1 MDRTAS
7 PPSAPPEPPEAV
19 RAELHAMIEVMP
31 DYLCTCLRDLIRL
44 LAQGR
49 RRAPSAWRLDERK
62 PPPRG

>member
-1 MDRTAS
+1 MDRTAR
-7 PPSAPPEPPEAV
+7 PPAAPPEPPEAV

-31 DYLCTCLRDLIRL
+31 DHLCTRLRDMIRL

-49 RRAPSAWRLDERK
+49 RLALSAWRPAERE